1 VYWTYGSGRP
11 TLDDM
16 TDIRVLIAGAGIGGL
31 AAALALHAHGIE
43 SIVVDRA
50 RELAPL
56 GVGLNLQPRA
66 VAALDRLGLADEVT
80 RHAVAPRAIEFH
92 DAKGQLLFREARGI
106 DGGYRRPQLS
116 VHRGRLQA
124 LLLAAVRDRLG
135 PDAVRTGHGL
145 TGFEESGDGVLA
157 HTTNGTL
164 AAELLVG
171 ADGIHSVVR
180 AQLHPEGDP
189 LLWSG
194 MRMFRGATRTAP
206 FLDGETMVIITGD
219 GVDVVAYPIGDGL
232 VNWVVQVDEGS
243 SGALPG
249 DANWNAAALP
259 ETVVGHLDHLRVEWL
274 DVEALVRG
282 ADAVFEYPMV
292 DRDPLPWWSDPEGH
306 GRVTLLGDAAHPM
319 YPAGANGGTQALV
332 DAVVLAEEVR
342 SDARHGLRTYED
354 RRRTETADVV
364 AASRQMLRDAA
375 EPARIA
381 VATATYRRVT
391 RADGS

>member
-1 VYWTYGSGRP
+1 VYWTYDSVRL
-11 TLDDM
+11 TLEDM

-31 AAALALHAHGIE
+31 TAALALHAHGIE

-50 RELAPL
+50 RTLTPL

-66 VAALDRLGLADEVT
+66 VAALDRLGMADEVA

-92 DAKGQLLFREARGI
+92 DAHGRLLFREARGI
-106 DGGYRRPQLS
+106 DGGYRWPQLS
-116 VHRGRLQA
+116 VHRGRLHA

-135 PDAVRTGHGL
+135 SDAVRTGHGL
-145 TGFEESGDGVLA
+145 TGFEESGDGVVA

-164 AAELLVG
+164 AADLLVG

-180 AQLHPEGDP
+180 AHLHPEGDP

-206 FLDGETMVIITGD
+206 FLDGETMVVIAGG

-249 DANWNAAALP
+249 DANWNAAAPP
-259 ETVVGHLDHLRVEWL
+259 ETVVEHLGRLRVDWL
-274 DVEALVRG
+274 DVEALVHG
-282 ADAVFEYPMV
+282 ADAVLEYPMV
-292 DRDPLPWWSDPEGH
+292 DRDPLPWWSDPGGH
-306 GRVTLLGDAAHPM
+306 GRITLLGDAAHPM
-319 YPAGANGGTQALV
+319 YPAGANGGSQALI

-342 SDARHGLRTYED
+342 SDARHGLRNYES

-364 AASRQMLRDAA
+364 AASRQMLREAA
-375 EPARIA
+375 EPTRIA
-381 VATATYRRVT
+381 VAAATYRRVT
-391 RADGS
+391 QADGS